1 MKERYTNMAVKI
13 KAVQIEKPEVLKI
26 IEMDKP
32 SIDEKNNV
40 LVKIKASGICG
51 SDVGI
56 YHGTNAAATYPRVIG
71 HEIVGEVVETGFGAS
86 KVKVGDRVIIDQVT
100 ACGHC
105 YACRIGRPNVCQ
117 HLAVRGVHIDGG
129 YREYMAVPDTD
140 CYILPDFLRYE
151 DAVLIEPTTI
161 AVQACSRAELKAE
174 DELLIL
180 GSGALG
186 SRMLS
191 IARLYGCRIIVAD
204 VVDEKLAE
212 ARENGAD
219 YTINLLKENIVEKCK
234 EYTTD
239 GYGPTVS
246 IDCACTKDSLG
257 TLLEVTGNAGRVIT
271 MGFSVAP
278 TEVTQF
284 KITSKELDV
293 RGSRLQNRKFQE
305 VIDLVNS
312 GKVDLDHKI
321 SHTFKFTD
329 AQKAFDFND
338 THDPSIRKIVL
349 TMD

>member
-1 MKERYTNMAVKI
+1 MKAI
-13 KAVQIEKPEVLKI
+13 QIVKPEELRI

-32 SIDEKNNV
+32 VIDGKNNV
-40 LVKIKASGICG
+40 LVKVKASGMCG

-56 YHGTNAAATYPRVIG
+56 YHGQNAAATYPRVIG
-71 HEIVGEVVETGFGAS
+71 HEIVGEVVEAGPSAK
-86 KVKVGDRVIIDQVT
+86 KVKPGDRVIIDQVT

-129 YREYMAVPDTD
+129 YREYIAVPDTD
-140 CYILPDFLRYE
+140 CYLLPDDLRYE

-161 AVQACSRAELKAE
+161 AIQACSRAQITSE
-174 DELLIL
+174 DEVLIM
-180 GSGALG
+180 GCGALG

-191 IARLYGCRIIVAD
+191 VAKLSGAKIIVAD
-204 VVDEKLAE
+204 VVDEKLEE
-212 ARENGAD
+212 ALKNGASH
-219 YTINLLKENIVEKCK
+219 TVNLLKENLDEKLK

-239 GYGPTVS
+239 AYGPTLS

-257 TLLEVTGNAGRVIT
+257 TLIRVTGNAGRVIT

-284 KITSKELDV
+284 GITSKELDI

-305 VIDLVNS
+305 AIDLVRE
-312 GKVDLDHKI
+312 GKIDLHQKI
-321 SHTFKFTD
+321 SHTFHFTD

-338 THDPSIRKIVL
+338 THDPSIRKIVF
-349 TMD
+349 TFDN